1 MVIGRGRRR
10 EHPQPTFCTTTKKK
24 ALEKAGHAQNI
35 LLCRTYSGHVTSG
48 SHVTDDIS
56 GQKAPLGWILC
67 NCRLLMRRTYFQT
80 RV

>member
-10 EHPQPTFCTTTKKK
+10 EHPKPTFCTTTKKK
-24 ALEKAGHAQNI
+24 ALGKAGHAQNI